1 VSEPV
6 NLFDDGKA
14 YERMMGRWSRLVG
27 EQFLD
32 WLGAPPG
39 LRWIDVGCG
48 NGAFT
53 EVLIARSAPSAVT
66 GIDPSEGQL
75 AYARTRPGAS
85 QAQFRIGSATA
96 LPFADDS
103 FDAAA
108 MALAITF
115 VADAAKAAAEMARV
129 VRPGGWVATYMWDI
143 PGGGVPLYPVVLA
156 MKALNMTVPRRTND
170 DASRCDVMEALWRQA
185 GLQAVATNVIRI
197 AVTFS
202 DFDDFWE
209 SISAPVGPS
218 GKAISDMAS
227 DVREEFK
234 ARLRDMVPKQ
244 PSGRIAYEAFANAV
258 KGRVPQ

>member
-1 VSEPV
+1 VSEPA
-6 NLFDDGKA
+6 NLFNDGKA

-53 EVLIARSAPSAVT
+53 AVLIARSAPSAVA

-108 MALAITF
+108 MALAIVF
-115 VADAAKAAAEMARV
+115 VPDAAKAAAEMARV

-143 PGGGVPLYPVVLA
+143 PGGGFPLYPMALA
-156 MKALNMTVPRRTND
+156 MKSLNMTLPTRIND
-170 DASRCDVMEALWRQA
+170 DASRRDNMEALWRRA
-185 GLQAVATNVIRI
+185 GLQSVATNVIRI

-202 DFDDFWE
+202 DFDDFWD
-209 SISAPVGPS
+209 SVSTPVGPS
-218 GKAISDMAS
+218 GKAISAMTP
-227 DVREEFK
+227 DVKGEFK
-234 ARLRDMVPKQ
+234 ARLRDLVPTE